1 MSFCRERERKR
12 DWTKLSISCRW
23 WEFSPLLS
31 ADVCPASDVVDGR
44 VHHTYSR
51 HVCVCVCTYICM
63 GDGWAHHS
71 SRHGGNITS
80 GNRRDERHQVVGSSS
95 APFMF
100 MEMFAL
106 VNTNRHASTQLVT
119 ELHLFCHLSTSFS
132 KKYCIGIFYFYKI
145 DFYILQKMSRN
156 ILDTFMQ
163 MNMVPFW
170 VNE

>member
-1 MSFCRERERKR
+1 MGVF
-12 DWTKLSISCRW
+12 
-23 WEFSPLLS
+23 
-31 ADVCPASDVVDGR
+31 PATQRRRMACVRRGWRPSTS
-44 VHHTYSR
+44 HLFPAC
-51 HVCVCVCTYICM
+51 VCVCVCTYICM

-95 APFMF
+95 AAFMF

-119 ELHLFCHLSTSFS
+119 ELHLFCHFSKSFS

-163 MNMVPFW
+163 MNMVPFCMNKFLDLNLKNW
-170 VNE
+170 VLSTAGSSGL